1 MHVLDIA
8 QNSVRAGASLITISF
23 TIDDAHWLTV
33 DISDDGCGMS
43 PALLANVSDPFT
55 TTRTTRKVGLGIP
68 LLVDNAQRTGGKV
81 SIVSKEKEGTSITA
95 TFNLKHIDCPPMGA
109 MCDTLLSLV
118 VMCPQSPA
126 FVFTANAHG
135 REASFDTRILQEVLQ
150 GVALN
155 TPEVVA
161 WMRASINDEFK
172 PILEV

>member
-1 MHVLDIA
+1 M
-8 QNSVRAGASLITISF
+8 
-23 TIDDAHWLTV
+23 
-33 DISDDGCGMS
+33 
-43 PALLANVSDPFT
+43 
-55 TTRTTRKVGLGIP
+55 
-68 LLVDNAQRTGGKV
+68 